1 MNWRAIQSIYVYE
14 MSRTFRTIIQS
25 LIAPVISTSLY
36 FVVFGTAIGSRIDEV
51 EGVSYGAFIVPGLI
65 MLTVLMQSISNA
77 SFGIY
82 FPKFIGTIY
91 ELLSAP
97 ISFLEIV
104 IGYVGAAATKSV
116 MIGLVIFASG
126 WWIVYLALSANA
138 YAVCVVRFQ
147 EERGHKVAEGGL
159 YRHVRHPMYAGVVLV
174 MVGLCTWLGSTA
186 ALIATLVPVA
196 ILMVRIVFEERML
209 RARLA
214 GYGEYTA
221 RVRWRLV
228 PGVW

>member
-1 MNWRAIQSIYVYE
+1 MGRQLVGVIVYVALFAAFLFVPAGTLHWRAAWI
-14 MSRTFRTIIQS
+14 
-25 LIAPVISTSLY
+25 LLA
-36 FVVFGTAIGSRIDEV
+36 VVFVARALGAGRLWMVQRELALERTKLPIQPGQIPADRPLVLGS
-51 EGVSYGAFIVPGLI
+51 
-65 MLTVLMQSISNA
+65 MA
-77 SFGIY
+77 SFAALVGFASLDLWHLHLLPG
-82 FPKFIGTIY
+82 FPPS
-91 ELLSAP
+91 LR
-97 ISFLEIV
+97 V
-104 IGYVGAAATKSV
+104 
-116 MIGLVIFASG
+116 IGLVIFASG

-147 EERGHKVAEGGL
+147 EERGHTVAVGGL